1 MKATLKK
8 TKELVFYST
17 DAFVTKRHPKGDIF
31 FLVKGKKRLLY
42 DENGLWLFELILTL
56 VIVDTPKEIEDVK
69 KSRLDKWELSINR
82 GIGESRPMA
91 NFHSSLFLHPHLQ
104 SCGIGSVMFN
114 LLLREGWTYFSEAE
128 AQLTIKEDA
137 NKENTLRKEKFYNQ
151 FGIAIEYDQ
160 SGYANGYAKIKSFDD
175 LYVYSSFEKIT
186 KLDLADV
193 FIAKFKNFNELN
205 VEMSN
210 LSYANENLLKSARE
224 YQNKY
229 YELKGRLTKCIMG
242 IIFMVL
248 LYVLLIRV

>member
-1 MKATLKK
+1 MKVALKR
-8 TKELVFYST
+8 TQELIFNSI
-17 DAFVTKRHPKGDIF
+17 DAFITKRHPKGDIF
-31 FLVKGKKRLLY
+31 FLVKRKKKLLY
-42 DENGLWLFELILTL
+42 DEKGLLSFEIILTL
-56 VIVDTPKEIEDVK
+56 VIVDTPKEIEEVK
-69 KSRLDKWELSINR
+69 RSRLDKWELSIDR
-82 GIGESRPMA
+82 GFEGSKPKA
-91 NFHSSLFLHPHLQ
+91 NFRSSLFLHPHLQ

-114 LLLREGWTYFSEAE
+114 ILLREGWTYFSEAE

-151 FGIAIEYDQ
+151 FGIVIEYDE

-175 LYVYSSFEKIT
+175 LYVYTSFEKII

-205 VEMSN
+205 VEMNN

-229 YELKGRLTKCIMG
+229 YKLTGRLTKCIIG
-242 IIFMVL
+242 IMFIVL
-248 LYVLLIRV
+248 LYVLLVRS